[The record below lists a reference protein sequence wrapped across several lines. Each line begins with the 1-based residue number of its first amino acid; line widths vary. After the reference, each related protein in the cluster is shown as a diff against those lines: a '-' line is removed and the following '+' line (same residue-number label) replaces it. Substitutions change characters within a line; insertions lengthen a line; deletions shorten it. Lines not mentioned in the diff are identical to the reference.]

1 MEFLLIAL
9 IVFLSVFLIWNI
21 ADTFRKQ
28 DEKILSYQNAL
39 VNAYTEIEMMKAGLL
54 K

>member
-21 ADTFRKQ
+21 ADTVRKR
-28 DEKILSYQNAL
+28 DETILMWQK
-39 VNAYTEIEMMKAGLL
+39 AYADVVIENELL
-54 K
+54 KLGVMK

>member
-1 MEFLLIAL
+1 MELLIIIAIVGITVAL
-9 IVFLSVFLIWNI
+9 VSELI
-21 ADTFRKQ
+21 RKDKQ
-28 DEKILSYQNAL
+28 VIEYQNAL